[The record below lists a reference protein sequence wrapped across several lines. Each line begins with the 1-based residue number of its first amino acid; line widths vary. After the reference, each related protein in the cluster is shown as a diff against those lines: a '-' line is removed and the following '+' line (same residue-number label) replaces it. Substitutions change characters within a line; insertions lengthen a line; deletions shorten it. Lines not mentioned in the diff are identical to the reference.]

1 MAPPGDDRDG
11 GLDGSVYQRAGLAG
25 VGWKGDGRRRDLVNR
40 RVSRVKLACQII
52 EGDFTVRTSERR
64 LLLGRNHRATAVYR
78 RRSGLTMA
86 ITIR

>member
-1 MAPPGDDRDG
+1 MAPPARPVPAPRGMTVMEAWTAA
-11 GLDGSVYQRAGLAG
+11 SISALA
-25 VGWKGDGRRRDLVNR
+25 WRDLVNR

-64 LLLGRNHRATAVYR
+64 LLLGRNHRATLVYR
-78 RRSGLTMA
+78 RTGGLTMA